1 MGVKI
6 GRTDDGESS
15 RTAVLYLQPALYG
28 YLKRL
33 LRTGAAYQASD
44 VVSAAF
50 GLLLLPVYT
59 RALTRSQYGTAEVLL
74 TAILTISII
83 VRLGGIE
90 ALVRYYYLHD
100 DPAERDRVVRTATAW
115 IFVASTAAALL
126 IGAFGEPLSKLVLG
140 FHDATLMWLTALGIW
155 AYTNLEAAYAVLR
168 VDERARP
175 YLIAS
180 MTNVLLTIGLTVV
193 LVVPLDQGARGMLLG
208 NYGASTV
215 VLLGL
220 WFLLRGRL
228 GVPSVRGHMPPMLRF
243 GLPTV
248 PAEVSVFLLNVI
260 DRFYIYRT
268 GPGGPGAAGLYSLA
282 VKFAAVIIMVV
293 RAFQYAWPPLA
304 YSVKDDREAS
314 RLYATVTTY
323 YVLFTGLIVAGMTLL
338 GRWILRVFAAPAFFG
353 AHEALPWVTLGW
365 ALYGLFLILT
375 VMAGRAK
382 ITTRN
387 FPAAALGLGVNVL
400 GLVLL
405 VDPLGI
411 AGAGIALCAAYVA
424 MVTAMYL
431 FARRLF
437 PVAFEWGRLAH
448 LVLVIGGITVAGE
461 LLLPTAGAGGFL
473 GRLVALVA
481 IPAVL
486 AATGFL
492 RAGETRRLRAL
503 VSRAGAARAA

>member
-1 MGVKI
+1 
-6 GRTDDGESS
+6 
-15 RTAVLYLQPALYG
+15 VLYRQAALYG

-33 LRTGAAYQASD
+33 VRTGAAYQASD

-59 RALTRSQYGTAEVLL
+59 RALTRSQYGTAELLL
-74 TAILTISII
+74 TAILTVSII

-90 ALVRYYYLHD
+90 ALVRYYYLHE

-115 IFVASTAAALL
+115 IFIASTAAALL
-126 IGAFGEPLSKLVLG
+126 IGAFAEPLSKLVLG

-180 MTNVLLTIGLTVV
+180 LTNVLLTIALTVT
-193 LVVPLDQGARGMLLG
+193 LVVGLDQGARGMLLG
-208 NYGASTV
+208 NYGASAV

-228 GVPSVRGHMPPMLRF
+228 GTPSVRVHLPPMLRF

-260 DRFYIYRT
+260 DRFWLYRT

-304 YSVKDDREAS
+304 YSVQDDREAA
-314 RLYATVTTY
+314 RLYAAVATY

-338 GRWILRVFAAPAFFG
+338 GRWILRVFAAPGFFG

-375 VMAGRAK
+375 VMAGRARV
-382 ITTRN
+382 TTRN

-400 GLVLL
+400 GLALL
-405 VDPLGI
+405 VGPLGI
-411 AGAGIALCAAYVA
+411 SGAGIALCAAYVA
-424 MVTAMYL
+424 MVALMYA

-437 PVAFEWGRLAH
+437 PVSFEWVRLAH
-448 LVLVIGGITVAGE
+448 LVLVIGAITVAGE
-461 LLLPTAGAGGFL
+461 LLLPTSGAGGFV
-473 GRLVALVA
+473 GRVVALLA
-481 IPAVL
+481 IPAAL

-503 VSRAGAARAA
+503 VSRASTARAA

>member
-1 MGVKI
+1 
-6 GRTDDGESS
+6 
-15 RTAVLYLQPALYG
+15 
-28 YLKRL
+28 
-33 LRTGAAYQASD
+33 
-44 VVSAAF
+44 
-50 GLLLLPVYT
+50 
-59 RALTRSQYGTAEVLL
+59 
-74 TAILTISII
+74 
-83 VRLGGIE
+83 
-90 ALVRYYYLHD
+90 
-100 DPAERDRVVRTATAW
+100 
-115 IFVASTAAALL
+115 
-126 IGAFGEPLSKLVLG
+126 
-140 FHDATLMWLTALGIW
+140 
-155 AYTNLEAAYAVLR
+155 
-168 VDERARP
+168 
-175 YLIAS
+175 
-180 MTNVLLTIGLTVV
+180 
-193 LVVPLDQGARGMLLG
+193 
-208 NYGASTV
+208 
-215 VLLGL
+215 
-220 WFLLRGRL
+220 
-228 GVPSVRGHMPPMLRF
+228 
-243 GLPTV
+243 
-248 PAEVSVFLLNVI
+248 
-260 DRFYIYRT
+260 
-268 GPGGPGAAGLYSLA
+268 
-282 VKFAAVIIMVV
+282 MVV

-448 LVLVIGGITVAGE
+448 LVLVIGGIAVAGE

>member
-1 MGVKI
+1 VPG
-6 GRTDDGESS
+6 GPRGS
-15 RTAVLYLQPALYG
+15 AGLVLYRQPALYG

-33 LRTGAAYQASD
+33 LRTGAGYQASD
-44 VVSAAF
+44 VVAAAF

-59 RALTRSQYGTAEVLL
+59 RALTRSQYGTAELLL
-74 TAILTISII
+74 TAILTVSIV

-100 DPAERDRVVRTATAW
+100 DPAERDRVVRTATGW
-115 IFVASTAAALL
+115 IFVVTTAVALL
-126 IGAFGEPLSKLVLG
+126 IGAFAEPLSKLVLG

-168 VDERARP
+168 VDERVRP

-180 MTNVLLTIGLTVV
+180 MTNVALTIGLTVL

-208 NYGASTV
+208 NYGASAV
-215 VLLGL
+215 VLVGL

-228 GVPSVRGHMPPMLRF
+228 GVPSVRVHMPPMLRF

-260 DRFYIYRT
+260 DRFYIYRTT

-304 YSVKDDREAS
+304 YSVKDDREAA
-314 RLYATVTTY
+314 RLYATVATY

-338 GRWILRVFAAPAFFG
+338 GRWVLRVFAAPAFFG

-382 ITTRN
+382 VTTRN

-424 MVTAMYL
+424 MVALMYW

-461 LLLPTAGAGGFL
+461 LLLPTAGAGGFV
-473 GRLVALVA
+473 GRALALLA

>member
-1 MGVKI
+1 
-6 GRTDDGESS
+6 
-15 RTAVLYLQPALYG
+15 
-28 YLKRL
+28 
-33 LRTGAAYQASD
+33 
-44 VVSAAF
+44 
-50 GLLLLPVYT
+50 
-59 RALTRSQYGTAEVLL
+59 
-74 TAILTISII
+74 
-83 VRLGGIE
+83 
-90 ALVRYYYLHD
+90 
-100 DPAERDRVVRTATAW
+100 
-115 IFVASTAAALL
+115 
-126 IGAFGEPLSKLVLG
+126 
-140 FHDATLMWLTALGIW
+140 
-155 AYTNLEAAYAVLR
+155 
-168 VDERARP
+168 
-175 YLIAS
+175 
-180 MTNVLLTIGLTVV
+180 
-193 LVVPLDQGARGMLLG
+193 MLLG
-208 NYGASTV
+208 NYGASTL

-228 GVPSVRGHMPPMLRF
+228 GVPSVRGHMPAMLRF

-248 PAEVSVFLLNVI
+248 PAEVSVFLLNVV

-304 YSVKDDREAS
+304 YSVKDDREAA
-314 RLYATVTTY
+314 RLYATVATY

-338 GRWILRVFAAPAFFG
+338 GRWILRVFAAPAYFG

-382 ITTRN
+382 VTTRN

-405 VDPLGI
+405 VGPLGI

-424 MVTAMYL
+424 MVALMYW
-431 FARRLF
+431 FATRLF

-461 LLLPTAGAGGFL
+461 LLLPTAGVGGFV
-473 GRLVALVA
+473 GRTLALLA

>member
-6 GRTDDGESS
+6 SRTDDGESS

-208 NYGASTV
+208 NYGASAV

-405 VDPLGI
+405 VGPLGPT
-411 AGAGIALCAAYVA
+411 GAGISLCAAYLAMLVA
-424 MVTAMYL
+424 VHLLTRSL
-431 FARRLF
+431 FTVPF
-437 PVAFEWGRLAH
+437 DWPRLARI
-448 LVLVIGGITVAGE
+448 VAIVGGISVAGD
-461 LLLPTAGAGGFL
+461 LLLPTSGFD
-473 GRLVALVA
+473 GFALRTLALAA
-481 IPAVL
+481 IPL
-486 AATGFL
+486 ALAPEL
-492 RAGETRRLRAL
+492 LRLRREL
-503 VSRAGAARAA
+503 LEPGLS